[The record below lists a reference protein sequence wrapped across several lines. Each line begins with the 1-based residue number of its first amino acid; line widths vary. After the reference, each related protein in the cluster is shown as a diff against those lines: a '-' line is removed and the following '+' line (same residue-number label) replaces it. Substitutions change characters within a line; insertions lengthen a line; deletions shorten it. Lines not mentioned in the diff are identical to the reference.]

1 MTSLDVSV
9 NSPQSE
15 YNWICS
21 NLKRESNS
29 PNGESQILRFGF
41 CFISVPIRFLLCQIK
56 FSHFDLSLKRGKKVN
71 FRVSKFDLNL
81 TVWFENISCLDYS
94 MGKEEKSDLDR
105 LTEGQEGR
113 EILIVAT
120 WLRK

>member
-41 CFISVPIRFLLCQIK
+41 GLISVPILFLLCQIK
-56 FSHFDLSLKRGKKVN
+56 LSHFDYSLK
-71 FRVSKFDLNL
+71 
-81 TVWFENISCLDYS
+81 
-94 MGKEEKSDLDR
+94 MGNY
-105 LTEGQEGR
+105 GQFKGR
-113 EILIVAT
+113 I
-120 WLRK
+120 K

>member
-29 PNGESQILRFGF
+29 PNGESQIFRFGF
-41 CFISVPIRFLLCQIK
+41 GFISVLVPILILFCRIYFVL
-56 FSHFDLSLKRGKKVN
+56 FDLR
-71 FRVSKFDLNL
+71 SKN
-81 TVWFENISCLDYS
+81 
-94 MGKEEKSDLDR
+94 G
-105 LTEGQEGR
+105 
-113 EILIVAT
+113 EIGSILSAE
-120 WLRK
+120 

>member
-29 PNGESQILRFGF
+29 TNGESQILRFGF
-41 CFISVPIRFLLCQIK
+41 GLISVLVPIPFLRLK
-56 FSHFDLSLKRGKKVN
+56 FGHFDYS
-71 FRVSKFDLNL
+71 
-81 TVWFENISCLDYS
+81 DYGS
-94 MGKEEKSDLDR
+94 
-105 LTEGQEGR
+105 
-113 EILIVAT
+113 
-120 WLRK
+120 